1 MVTLKCGFVGH
12 SRSLKLVPFD
22 SVGAV
27 SYSPSVTTALFC
39 IVAGYSELLV
49 ENRDIFIAIC
59 I

>member
-12 SRSLKLVPFD
+12 SRLLKLVPFD

-39 IVAGYSELLV
+39 IACG
-49 ENRDIFIAIC
+49 I
-59 I
+59 